1 MQAATR
7 PMVVAGRRI
16 PTFRE
21 MGAWLVSEVR
31 RTPRGLK
38 LWYGLLGVFLAVG
51 GVAALISIPPGWEVM
66 GTTPQFEWGLLIV
79 AYVFFAIITSGLC
92 LSASLGTV
100 FGFER
105 FLPFEKRH
113 AILALLSLVT
123 AFLVIALELHY
134 PIRMVFGAMLTPA
147 PSSPMWWMGVFY
159 GTYLVVLIIEVWTLF
174 TNHPVIHKYACTAC
188 AIVAVFAPTTL
199 GLVFGVLAA
208 KPFWFGVFTPIQM
221 VCTALTAGLA
231 VLGIVFWAI
240 DRFKLAEHANARPV
254 AMPSIRLLMA
264 IALVI
269 VSVLL
274 IRQMADA
281 LLSPTVGMRE
291 AAISLI
297 SGPLAIQ
304 FWGARVLVGLVIPA
318 MLIAMPMTRT
328 PWGLLGTS
336 LAMLVGVFADRLNLV
351 EAGQIYPRTTMAGAV
366 SYPYAAYTPSLVEIG
381 ILVFALAFFAMAYT
395 LAERYLPMAG
405 GDAHVFWPW
414 PWIKKHHDHAE
425 PGAAD
430 HAQPGA
436 EDAGFAEADV
446 AEAGF
451 AEAGFAEA
459 GFAEAD
465 LLKRLAETTGTQETA
480 L

>member
-7 PMVVAGRRI
+7 PMTIAGRRI
-16 PTFRE
+16 PTLRE
-21 MGAWLVSEVR
+21 MGAWLVSEVH

-38 LWYGLLGVFLAVG
+38 IWYALLGVFLAVG
-51 GVAALISIPPGWEVM
+51 GVAALISVPPGWEVM
-66 GTTPQFEWGLLIV
+66 GTSPKFEWGLLIV

-100 FGFER
+100 FGLER

-113 AILALLSLVT
+113 AVLALISLIT

-147 PSSPMWWMGVFY
+147 PTSPMWWMGVFY

-174 TNHPVIHKYACTAC
+174 TNHPTIHKYACTSC

-199 GLVFGVLAA
+199 GAVFGVLAA
-208 KPFWFGVFTPIQM
+208 KPFWYGIFTPIQM

-231 VLGIVFWAI
+231 ILGIVFWAV
-240 DRFKLAEHANARPV
+240 DRFTLANHGTAKPI

-269 VSVLL
+269 VSALL
-274 IRQMADA
+274 IRQMVDA
-281 LLSPTVGMRE
+281 LASPQPGMRE
-291 AAISLI
+291 AAIALI

-304 FWGARVLVGLVIPA
+304 FWGVRVVIGLVVPA
-318 MLIAMPMTRT
+318 LLLAMPMTRT

-336 LAMLVGVFADRLNLV
+336 VTMLVGVFMDRLNFV
-351 EAGQIYPRTTMAGAV
+351 EAGQIYPRTTQAGTV
-366 SYPYAAYTPSLVEIG
+366 SYPYAAYTPSPVELG
-381 ILVFALAFFAMAYT
+381 ILLFALAFFALAYT
-395 LAERYLPMAG
+395 LAERYLKMG
-405 GDAHVFWPW
+405 EGDSHIFWPW
-414 PWIKKHHDHAE
+414 PWIKPHHDHEHDGEDDHDHKAD
-425 PGAAD
+425 GAQVD
-430 HAQPGA
+430 P
-436 EDAGFAEADV
+436 
-446 AEAGF
+446 
-451 AEAGFAEA
+451 
-459 GFAEAD
+459 
-465 LLKRLAETTGTQETA
+465 LKRLASATPAQEVA